1 MIPTLILV
9 LGGVR
14 SGKSSYAERLAS
26 RYATA
31 EPVLYLATA
40 EPTDRDM
47 ADRIAKH
54 RADRPSTWST
64 IEAPLNI
71 ADAIEGAPTTPVVLL
86 DCLTVLTSN
95 WLLAAHPELL
105 TAGPDDSPEL
115 PDSSIDPEAEVQQ
128 QLDRLLAQL
137 SDRCLIIVSNEVGM
151 GIVPPYPLGRQY
163 RDMLGRLNQ
172 GLAKRADLVYLMV
185 AGLPIEISALAD
197 RQDFQS

>member
-1 MIPTLILV
+1 MPPSLILI

-26 RYATA
+26 HYAAT

-40 EPTDRDM
+40 EPIDRDM

-54 RADRPSTWST
+54 RADRPTTWPT

-71 ADAIEGAPTTPVVLL
+71 ANAIDQAPTPPVVLL

-105 TAGPDDSPEL
+105 AAGPDESPEL
-115 PDSSIDPEAEVQQ
+115 PGSSINPEAEVQQ
-128 QLDRLLAQL
+128 QLDRLITQCA
-137 SDRCLIIVSNEVGM
+137 DRCLIIVSNEVGM

-172 GLAKRADLVYLMV
+172 GLATRADLVYLMV

-197 RQDFQS
+197 RRDL